1 MYEGSFSLGA
11 RCSSE
16 FAATALMIF
25 LGLGT
30 LANELLAKTKG
41 HGMGYVSQ
49 HALFDCSFITPLCS
63 MLGCRPLLLCA
74 PARQLVLDTDRACR
88 FFAVAFGFAFALF
101 VSLICFNHISANM
114 NPASVLGMLPIR
126 RL

>member
-11 RCSSE
+11 RCFSE

-41 HGMGYVSQ
+41 HGMGYAFQ
-49 HALFDCSFITPLCS
+49 HALI
-63 MLGCRPLLLCA
+63 GC
-74 PARQLVLDTDRACR
+74 
-88 FFAVAFGFAFALF
+88 
-101 VSLICFNHISANM
+101 
-114 NPASVLGMLPIR
+114 
-126 RL
+126 

>member
-11 RCSSE
+11 RCFSE

-49 HALFDCSFITPLCS
+49 RASISCQSLKPFKLRSWPVCHYALRTSSSPGT
-63 MLGCRPLLLCA
+63 
-74 PARQLVLDTDRACR
+74 
-88 FFAVAFGFAFALF
+88 
-101 VSLICFNHISANM
+101 
-114 NPASVLGMLPIR
+114 
-126 RL
+126 